1 MGNEVLLLK
10 FYGELFFEI
19 EYDFGKF
26 RVHEFVAHFNHVINI
41 YIKVFFHGVTFDW
54 CRFCTFLN
62 LAQLKVS

>member
-41 YIKVFFHGVTFDW
+41 YIKVFFPWRHI
-54 CRFCTFLN
+54 
-62 LAQLKVS
+62 